1 MNKPLEQAALEAMS
15 SPHPAAQQEPWDP
28 TQTELT
34 EHTAPRLW
42 LQASLRLT
50 RAQKDL
56 HDAIFGLDGTEE
68 SLDRFAEARSELD
81 SAEAW
86 ALCVAKAAPRP
97 D

>member
-1 MNKPLEQAALEAMS
+1 MNKPLEQAALEALS
-15 SPHPAAQQEPWDP
+15 SPHPAAEETWDL

-34 EHTAPRLW
+34 PHTAARVW

-56 HDAIFGLDGTEE
+56 HDAIFGLDGTDE
-68 SLDRFAEARSELD
+68 SLDRFASARSELD

-86 ALCVAKAAPRP
+86 ALCVAKSAPRP
-97 D
+97 S